1 MYIDGNLSFVTTEG
15 DHLRAYLDA
24 IKAPYED
31 AFDANRRVEFVH
43 DIRLVDGVYFLS
55 SIVPYDTVIS
65 TLSAV
70 TPAAT
75 YTVPEDG
82 QTAAEAAESAGVS
95 FVALRGAEP

>member
-55 SIVPYDTVIS
+55 VH
-65 TLSAV
+65 
-70 TPAAT
+70 
-75 YTVPEDG
+75 
-82 QTAAEAAESAGVS
+82 
-95 FVALRGAEP
+95 RGLMIP